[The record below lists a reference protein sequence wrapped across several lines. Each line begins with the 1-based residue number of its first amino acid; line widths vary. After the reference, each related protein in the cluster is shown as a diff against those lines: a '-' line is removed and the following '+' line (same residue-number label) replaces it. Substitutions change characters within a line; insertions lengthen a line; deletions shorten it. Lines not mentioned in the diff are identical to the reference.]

1 MDARAPEGS
10 QQPLVSPQPPLPG
23 TDIGPSHELP
33 EQGSSSTDPSSGL
46 VRRRAPEQIVV
57 GTKDPAD
64 TDLTAAQKTFYG
76 ISQLPGQK
84 ASPEMKGCENLLGR
98 SLEEAHG
105 GQINELL
112 GDLRSKCTAAST
124 RLNTIADQLERECEN
139 PDLREWE
146 YTTYPQPENVV
157 ICSFDMQ
164 AMSVAGSPSTIS
176 RTGPAVAAAS
186 VDHLP
191 RPVSPV
197 ANESVENQRN
207 QEQAQSVEFPHPV
220 RYD

>member
-1 MDARAPEGS
+1 MFVTTS
-10 QQPLVSPQPPLPG
+10 
-23 TDIGPSHELP
+23 
-33 EQGSSSTDPSSGL
+33 
-46 VRRRAPEQIVV
+46 

-146 YTTYPQPENVV
+146 YTTYPQVCLREPFPLQLLPLLLWPVFIALRIEVPLF
-157 ICSFDMQ
+157 IL
-164 AMSVAGSPSTIS
+164 GSCFS
-176 RTGPAVAAAS
+176 
-186 VDHLP
+186 LKM
-191 RPVSPV
+191 
-197 ANESVENQRN
+197 
-207 QEQAQSVEFPHPV
+207 
-220 RYD
+220 